1 MLVPWRNRSTY
12 LPRTPPRESYSGRRS
27 SPESEGLLVFFIVLA
42 LAARG
47 RSCTNDPNL
56 ITVFCMRNY
65 QKTSCRALTQQEP
78 SLLTDR
84 VFWISDGDRQRI
96 AERQGANTPLPLEQ
110 SPPVSFKRLLGGR
123 STGSQSNRDRTDSHH
138 NRHGRGQ
145 QDPEHSDPAHE
156 CHQSN
161 EEEEARAS
169 RVIAAE
175 CKLAARVAPTAN
187 NKNAIRGLRLVVAC

>member
-96 AERQGANTPLPLEQ
+96 AEITARQLQALVRRTLNGLAEQ
-110 SPPVSFKRLLGGR
+110 SR
-123 STGSQSNRDRTDSHH
+123 SHR
-138 NRHGRGQ
+138 
-145 QDPEHSDPAHE
+145 
-156 CHQSN
+156 
-161 EEEEARAS
+161 
-169 RVIAAE
+169 
-175 CKLAARVAPTAN
+175 
-187 NKNAIRGLRLVVAC
+187 

>member
-1 MLVPWRNRSTY
+1 
-12 LPRTPPRESYSGRRS
+12 
-27 SPESEGLLVFFIVLA
+27 
-42 LAARG
+42 
-47 RSCTNDPNL
+47 
-56 ITVFCMRNY
+56 MRNY

-123 STGSQSNRDRTDSHH
+123 SRGSQSNRDRTDSHH

-161 EEEEARAS
+161 EEEEARAIDEGMPRS
-169 RVIAAE
+169 KGSWLELRQALLE
-175 CKLAARVAPTAN
+175 RD
-187 NKNAIRGLRLVVAC
+187 LRLLHVVDLAHFLLIEHEGAHH